1 MESEFEEQGIARVIE
16 RLCEKFPAFNR
27 DEVESAVHSAHSALA
42 ESPIRDFI
50 PVLVEHDAK
59 EKLRRV
65 RAERSMT
72 AEV

>member
-1 MESEFEEQGIARVIE
+1 
-16 RLCEKFPAFNR
+16 LDR

-59 EKLRRV
+59 EELRRLC
-65 RAERSMT
+65 AERSV
-72 AEV
+72 AAAV